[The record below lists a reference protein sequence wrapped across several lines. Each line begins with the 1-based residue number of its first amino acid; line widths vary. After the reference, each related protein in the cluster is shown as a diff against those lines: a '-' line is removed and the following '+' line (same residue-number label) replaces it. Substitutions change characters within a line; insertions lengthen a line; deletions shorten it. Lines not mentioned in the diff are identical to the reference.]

1 MTSVCVRFLQCEQCV
16 CVLSDVSVRFVN
28 CGVYV
33 VNFVCLCEM
42 CAMYSVCMVSG
53 VNLGKVCTQ

>member
-1 MTSVCVRFLQCEQCV
+1 MFVGVCLQYLCGMVLICRV
-16 CVLSDVSVRFVN
+16 CSMLV
-28 CGVYV
+28 C
-33 VNFVCLCEM
+33 VCLCEM